1 MPGGI
6 RKPAVAGQFY
16 PATGQE
22 ITKLI
27 ASFVIKEPPKK
38 DVIACVLPHAG
49 YVYSGRVAVETVL
62 SMKIKDTVVLIGP
75 NHSGYGEEFSIMTE
89 GVWQTPMGEVQVNSG
104 LARQMASCSPYLKED
119 TVAHKYEHSLEVEL
133 PVFQYFM
140 KSFDIV
146 PVTIFPG
153 ELAVLQH
160 IGTQIA
166 EVIIAQGAKNSVI
179 IAASTDMTHYEPQ
192 DRAEKKDRL
201 AIEAI
206 LALNEGGLFEE
217 VARHGIS
224 MCGYAAVA
232 VMLSA
237 AKTLGATKG
246 ELIRYQTS
254 AAASNDT
261 SSVVGYAGII
271 IF

>member
-1 MPGGI
+1 MPGEI
-6 RKPAVAGQFY
+6 RKPVVAGQFY

-22 ITKLI
+22 IRKLI
-27 ASFVIKEPPKK
+27 ASFVIKEPSKK

-62 SMKIKDTVVLIGP
+62 SMKLKDTVVLIGP

-89 GVWQTPMGEVQVNSG
+89 GAWQTPMGEVQVNSG
-104 LARQMASCSPYLKED
+104 LARQMASSSPYLKED
-119 TVAHKYEHSLEVEL
+119 TVAHRYEHSLEVEL
-133 PVFQYFM
+133 PVLQYFR

-146 PVTIFPG
+146 PLTIFPG
-153 ELAVLQH
+153 ELSVLKR
-160 IGTQIA
+160 IGEQIA
-166 EVIIAQGAKNSVI
+166 EAIIAKRLKGSVI

-192 DRAEKKDRL
+192 DRVEKKDRI

-206 LALNEGGLFEE
+206 LALNEAGLFEGI
-217 VARHGIS
+217 ARHGIS

-246 ELIRYQTS
+246 ELIKYQTS
-254 AAASNDT
+254 AAASNDS
-261 SSVVGYAGII
+261 SSVVGYAGMVIY
-271 IF
+271 